1 MKFSNLSRAFE
12 SAVFIGLVGLM
23 MSCSDDVMT
32 PEGQEATAMASVSLS
47 TRGEDASS
55 LQSRLCIFNTAGQC
69 VRILNP
75 GTTQRA
81 TTQLTPGTYTI
92 CAIGSSDLS
101 VLSFPEQESL
111 TTTSE
116 VVLAENEAMPD
127 LLMQQEQV
135 TLGRGTDEQLDIE
148 LQRKVFCL
156 TGLSVTQ
163 VPEDV
168 EAVEVTLSGLHSGVL
183 INGSL
188 TADLTTASYHLT
200 KGSSGTWSLSP
211 QTMFLP
217 SEGAPGIQIKF
228 VWDDDELT
236 YSYTAQ
242 HAFEANQKVQISG
255 TYRGSQ
261 GIALTASLTY
271 EALPETTTEETFN
284 FDNAN
289 AGLAPEA
296 GARYNNYYVV
306 SVDKTAKTAVLRCN
320 QSVDYSSV
328 RESLKT
334 ASEAQ
339 WIEALTNRM
348 AALDMPAGATE
359 GWRLPTLGEVSIFS
373 SDPTL
378 VTTNNSS
385 RFFCTNNNHL
395 LWGQTRNLSTTP
407 QFVTGD
413 NYYTDNPSLRPV
425 ITIAYE

>member
-1 MKFSNLSRAFE
+1 MKISNLSRAFE
-12 SAVFIGLVGLM
+12 SAVLVGLVGLM
-23 MSCSDDVMT
+23 MSCSDDVMN
-32 PEGQEATAMASVSLS
+32 PEGQDATASASVSLS
-47 TRGEDASS
+47 TRGEDATS

-69 VRILNP
+69 VRILYP
-75 GTTQRA
+75 GVAQCA

-92 CAIGSSDLS
+92 CAMGSSDLS
-101 VLSFPEQESL
+101 VLSIPSQEEL
-111 TTTSE
+111 AMTSE
-116 VVLAENEAMPD
+116 VTLADNEAMPD
-127 LLMQQEQV
+127 LLMQQAQV
-135 TLGRGTDEQLDIE
+135 TLGKGTDEQLDIE

-168 EAVEVTLSGLHSGVL
+168 DAVQVTLSGLHSGVL
-183 INGSL
+183 LNGSL
-188 TADLTTASYHLT
+188 TEDLTSVSYDLT

-211 QTMFLP
+211 QAMFLP
-217 SEGAPGIQIKF
+217 SEGVPGIQIKF
-228 VWDDDELT
+228 VRGEDELT

-255 TYRGSQ
+255 TYRGSH
-261 GIALTASLTY
+261 GIALMASLTY
-271 EALPETTTEETFN
+271 EALPVATTEESFN

-306 SVDKTAKTAVLRCN
+306 SVNKTAKTAVLRCN

-328 RESLKT
+328 KESLKT
-334 ASEAQ
+334 ASESQ
-339 WIEALTNRM
+339 WMEALGNLM
-348 AALDMPAGATE
+348 ATLDLPVGATE
-359 GWRLPTLGEVSIFS
+359 GWRFPTLGEVSIFS

-413 NYYTDNPSLRPV
+413 NFYTDNPSLRPV

>member
-1 MKFSNLSRAFE
+1 MKFSNFSRAFE
-12 SAVFIGLVGLM
+12 SAVLVGLVAVM
-23 MSCSDDVMT
+23 TSCSDDVMN
-32 PEGQEATAMASVSLS
+32 PEDPDATAMASVSLS
-47 TRGEDASS
+47 TRGDATT

-75 GTTQRA
+75 GTAQCA

-101 VLSFPEQESL
+101 VLTIPTQENL
-111 TTTSE
+111 ATTSE
-116 VVLAENEAMPD
+116 VTLAENEAMPD

-148 LQRKVFCL
+148 LQRQVFCL
-156 TGLSVTQ
+156 TNLSVTQ

-168 EAVEVTLSGLHSGVL
+168 EAVQVTLSGLHSGVL
-183 INGSL
+183 LNGSL
-188 TADLTTASYHLT
+188 TTDVTSVLYDLT
-200 KGSSGTWSLSP
+200 KGNSDTWSLSP
-211 QTMFLP
+211 QAMLLP

-242 HAFEANQKVQISG
+242 HAFEANQKVQICG

-271 EALPETTTEETFN
+271 EALPETATEENFN
-284 FDNAN
+284 FDNAH

-306 SVDKTAKTAVLRCN
+306 SVNKTAKTAVLRCN

-328 RESLKT
+328 RNSLQN

-339 WIEALTNRM
+339 WVEALANMM
-348 AALDMPAGATE
+348 AALDTPIGATE
-359 GWRLPTLGEVSIFS
+359 GWRFPTLGEVGIFS
-373 SDPTL
+373 SDSTL
-378 VTTNNSS
+378 VTTTNSS
-385 RFFCTNNNHL
+385 RFFCMNNNHL
-395 LWGQTRNLSTTP
+395 VWGQTRNLNTTP

-413 NYYTDNPSLRPV
+413 NYYTDQPSLRPV
-425 ITIAYE
+425 ITISYE

>member
-1 MKFSNLSRAFE
+1 MNFSNLSRAFE
-12 SAVFIGLVGLM
+12 SAVLVGLVALM
-23 MSCSDDVMT
+23 TSCSDDVMN
-32 PEGQEATAMASVSLS
+32 PEDPDATAMASVSLS
-47 TRGEDASS
+47 TRGDATT

-75 GTTQRA
+75 GTAQCA

-101 VLSFPEQESL
+101 VLTFPMQENL
-111 TTTSE
+111 ATTSE
-116 VVLAENEAMPD
+116 VTLAENEAMPD

-148 LQRKVFCL
+148 LQRQVFCL
-156 TGLSVTQ
+156 TNLSVTQ

-168 EAVEVTLSGLHSGVL
+168 EAVQVTLSGLHSGVL
-183 INGSL
+183 LNGSL
-188 TADLTTASYHLT
+188 TTDLTSVSYDLT
-200 KGSSGTWSLSP
+200 KSKSDTWGLSP
-211 QTMFLP
+211 QAMLLP

-271 EALPETTTEETFN
+271 EALPETATEENFN

-306 SVDKTAKTAVLRCN
+306 SVNKTAKTAVLRCN

-328 RESLKT
+328 RNSLQN

-339 WIEALTNRM
+339 WIEALTNMM
-348 AALDMPAGATE
+348 AALDTPVGATE
-359 GWRLPTLGEVSIFS
+359 GWRFPTLGEVGIFS

-378 VTTNNSS
+378 VTTTNSS
-385 RFFCTNNNHL
+385 RFFCMNNNHL
-395 LWGQTRNLSTTP
+395 VWGQTRNLNTTP
-407 QFVTGD
+407 QFVTGE

-425 ITIAYE
+425 ITISYE

>member
-1 MKFSNLSRAFE
+1 MKFSNLFRAFE

-23 MSCSDDVMT
+23 TSCSDDVMN
-32 PEGQEATAMASVSLS
+32 PEDPDATAMASVSLS
-47 TRGEDASS
+47 TRGDATT

-75 GTTQRA
+75 GTAQCA

-101 VLSFPEQESL
+101 VLTIPTQENL
-111 TTTSE
+111 ATTSE
-116 VVLAENEAMPD
+116 VTLAENEAMPD

-148 LQRKVFCL
+148 LQRQVFCL
-156 TGLSVTQ
+156 TNLSVTQ

-168 EAVEVTLSGLHSGVL
+168 EAVQVTLSGLHSGVL
-183 INGSL
+183 LNGSL
-188 TADLTTASYHLT
+188 TTDLTSVSYDLT
-200 KGSSGTWSLSP
+200 KSNSNTWNLSP
-211 QTMFLP
+211 QAMLLP

-271 EALPETTTEETFN
+271 EALPETATEENFN

-306 SVDKTAKTAVLRCN
+306 SVNKTAKTAVLRCN

-328 RESLKT
+328 RNSLQN

-339 WIEALTNRM
+339 WIEALTNMM
-348 AALDMPAGATE
+348 ATLDVPAGATE
-359 GWRLPTLGEVSIFS
+359 GWRFPTLGEVGIFS

-378 VTTNNSS
+378 VTTTNSS
-385 RFFCTNNNHL
+385 RFFCMNNNHL
-395 LWGQTRNLSTTP
+395 VWGQTRNLNTTP
-407 QFVTGD
+407 QFVTGE